1 MKPSHKDAKSQGEK
15 MKKISIVIA
24 LIVSMTAI
32 SPAQAAD
39 ARFEAKISTPEISL
53 DVLLANFPTK
63 GGMYIQQCVQAPAGT
78 RPTICNK
85 AAELWISTMRGASF
99 APTGKIVF
107 KPTSTFTSGT
117 TVVDCMSSNCGVFL
131 RYDHTV
137 PADFSE
143 DQFIPLNF
151 RSAVKNQSLGA
162 FKVPA
167 SIKSGKKITFPKTTD
182 ATQPVTY
189 AIAGACSIAKT
200 TVTVRKG
207 LCTILAT
214 ASGTADLYAPFMG
227 SYIIKSN

>member
-1 MKPSHKDAKSQGEK
+1 MKRLLIGITLLS
-15 MKKISIVIA
+15 MI
-24 LIVSMTAI
+24 IVS

-53 DVLLANFPTK
+53 EVLLANFPTK
-63 GGMYIQQCVQAPAGT
+63 GGMYIQQCVQAPEGA

-85 AAELWISTMRGASF
+85 AVELWISTMRGASF

-117 TVVDCMSSNCGVFL
+117 TVVDCTVSSCGAFL

-151 RSAVKNQSLGA
+151 RSALKNQSLGA
-162 FKVPA
+162 FKVPV

-182 ATQPVTY
+182 GAQPITY
-189 AIAGACSIAKT
+189 AVTGTCSIAKT
-200 TVTVRKG
+200 TVSVRKG
-207 LCTILAT
+207 NCTILAT
-214 ASGTADLYAPFMG
+214 ASGKEDLYAPFMG
-227 SYIIKSN
+227 SYIVKSN

>member
-1 MKPSHKDAKSQGEK
+1 
-15 MKKISIVIA
+15 MKKIIIVIA
-24 LIVSMTAI
+24 LVASMITGAH
-32 SPAQAAD
+32 AQAAD

-63 GGMYIQQCVQAPAGT
+63 GGMYIQQCVQAPEGI

-99 APTGKIVF
+99 APTNKIVF

-117 TVVDCMSSNCGVFL
+117 TVVDCTISNCGAFL

-151 RSAVKNQSLGA
+151 RSALKNQSLGA

-167 SIKSGKKITFPKTTD
+167 AIKSGKKLTFPRTTD
-182 ATQPVTY
+182 VAQPVTY
-189 AIAGACSIAKT
+189 AVAGTCSIAKT

-207 LCTILAT
+207 NCTILAT
-214 ASGTADLYAPFMG
+214 ASGKADLYPPFMG
-227 SYIIKSN
+227 SYTIKSN

>member
-1 MKPSHKDAKSQGEK
+1 

-24 LIVSMTAI
+24 LMVSMTSVA
-32 SPAQAAD
+32 PAQAAE

-63 GGMYIQQCVQAPAGT
+63 GGMYIQQCVQAPEGS

-117 TVVDCMSSNCGVFL
+117 TVVDCLSSNCGVFL

-137 PADFSE
+137 SADFSE
-143 DQFIPLNF
+143 DQFIPLTF
-151 RSAVKNQSLGA
+151 KSMTQEQSLGA
-162 FKVPA
+162 FNVPA

-182 ATQPVTY
+182 VAQPVTY
-189 AIAGACSIAKT
+189 AVAGACSIAKT

-207 LCTILAT
+207 NCTILAT
-214 ASGTADLYAPFMG
+214 APGAAPGKADLYAPFMG
-227 SYIIKSN
+227 SYIIRGN